1 MQKKTKK
8 KEFKVKENIL
18 TFHEVYIRP
27 DKLD

>member
-1 MQKKTKK
+1 MPMSKK

-18 TFHEVYIRP
+18 IFHKVYIRP